1 MMMKH
6 LFFFLVLT
14 LTSFALA
21 HGQSMKMVVD
31 SRGNVVGRYVSTGRS
46 TYTIDV
52 QDTGTVPKAGHR
64 VVTFSAA
71 NGQGIIY
78 RDQSRTGNINVRKSP
93 STGAAIVG
101 KIPDNMVTGC
111 VPDTYPCLGKT
122 KNGWYKIRI
131 DGKVGY
137 VRGDLVVWDGMDTF

>member
-1 MMMKH
+1 M
-6 LFFFLVLT
+6 
-14 LTSFALA
+14 
-21 HGQSMKMVVD
+21 
-31 SRGNVVGRYVSTGRS
+31 
-46 TYTIDV
+46 
-52 QDTGTVPKAGHR
+52 
-64 VVTFSAA
+64 
-71 NGQGIIY
+71 
-78 RDQSRTGNINVRKSP
+78 RKSP

-122 KNGWYKIRI
+122 KNGWYKILI